1 MESVQTK
8 GDEILNEIIENHNE
22 NIEFQAL
29 YYRLLLNIWLVTFKI
44 LCYLFI
50 LMNINDLIWN
60 KNAES
65 KNKNDSSAY

>member
-8 GDEILNEIIENHNE
+8 GDRILPERQMNHNE

-29 YYRLLLNIWLVTFKI
+29 YYRLLLNIRLVTFKI

-50 LMNINDLIWN
+50 LMNINDLI
-60 KNAES
+60 
-65 KNKNDSSAY
+65 